1 MNKKQK
7 EIIQK
12 LFEYNSVE
20 YNAAKL
26 AEELQELS
34 LELTKLTTKPI
45 LNNERIQAIIDEIG
59 DVEIRLKIYKKGFNK
74 QDIRNRID
82 YKIKK
87 FEVLLENKQY
97 KTI

>member
-12 LFEYNSVE
+12 LFEYNTPE

-34 LELTKLTTKPI
+34 LELTKLTTKPL

>member
-12 LFEYNSVE
+12 LSEYNTPE

-34 LELTKLTTKPI
+34 LELTKLVTKPT
-45 LNNERIQAIIDEIG
+45 LDEGRIQAINDEVG
-59 DVEIRLKIYKKGFNK
+59 DVIIRLKIYKKQLDK
-74 QDIRNRID
+74 
-82 YKIKK
+82 KAIKDRVDFK
-87 FEVLLENKQY
+87 LSKYEELLISQKYLN
-97 KTI
+97 I